1 MTSRN
6 NRETVLNK
14 ALDAVTQDRNNDY
27 GDPENNFADIA
38 RLWNAYKP
46 GYDFDRLDVAIMMV
60 MVKVARAYT
69 SPTLEDHW
77 VDLAGYAACAY
88 GCSLADEECDI

>member
-1 MTSRN
+1 MTSRD

-14 ALDAVTQDRNNDY
+14 ALDAVTQDRNKEY

-38 RLWNAYKP
+38 RLRNAYKP
-46 GYDFDRLDVAIMMV
+46 GYEFDRLDVPIMMV

-69 SPTLEDHW
+69 SPTLQDHW

-88 GCSLADEECDI
+88 GCSLADEEFDI